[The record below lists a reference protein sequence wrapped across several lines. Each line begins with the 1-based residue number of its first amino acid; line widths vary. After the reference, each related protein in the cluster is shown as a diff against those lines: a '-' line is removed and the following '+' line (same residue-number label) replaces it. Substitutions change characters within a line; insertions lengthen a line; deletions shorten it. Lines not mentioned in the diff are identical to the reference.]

1 MFCEKCGA
9 KIDED
14 SKFCEN
20 CGGPVKKESAIEFQ
34 DEYGES
40 SENSKTENIQ
50 DVNELMELGRKDDFI
65 ESPEKTMIFVK
76 PSSSSKEAEEAKEET
91 QQEKEEHIATD
102 TLDAEPEPQT
112 EPSRQSQFQGASQI
126 EGRLRTVRK
135 TAANNAG
142 LVVNNKSGKVF
153 KNEGIKAEEV
163 KQEGDVSIKSG
174 IDPEDE
180 FFVEPRVGAIRKN
193 LPIVEFGEEPEGT
206 MGLETEDEANQATS
220 PEPKAVAGAEKF
232 GKSAALEE
240 MEPLKNKKEVSP
252 EAEGVEPEGAKVA
265 FDGESDQEQ
274 GPSHTEYEPLFC
286 MACGKALPEGAAF
299 CDACGTQTGAVSP
312 AEIRG
317 RRQSKQGLAFGILA
331 DFFKKPEST
340 IERAADEDACLS
352 GIGFFLFKDVIL
364 AVLAAAFMK
373 KITISLGM
381 VAPWLI
387 SGDSFGFAAK
397 VFLCA
402 IVMDALWIGI
412 LFGAGYLFRTDC
424 PVKILI
430 GACGAASLLPTA
442 LMIIATL
449 LIAFVPVAAM
459 GAIAVTVLVTLIVMT
474 KAAAAAF
481 IPPQDRLLYL
491 MSASTAIYAIIL
503 VAAMRLIAITTLSA

>member
-1 MFCEKCGA
+1 MFCENCGA

-20 CGGPVKKESAIEFQ
+20 CGQPVRTESTIEFQ
-34 DEYGES
+34 EEHGEPA
-40 SENSKTENIQ
+40 EEPKTEDIR
-50 DVNELMELGRKDDFI
+50 DVNELMELGKNGDFLD
-65 ESPEKTMIFVK
+65 SPEKTMIFVK
-76 PSSSSKEAEEAKEET
+76 PSSSSKEAEKIAEEAGREEDGR
-91 QQEKEEHIATD
+91 A
-102 TLDAEPEPQT
+102 DAEAADPEPEPQV
-112 EPSRQSQFQGASQI
+112 ESSRPQSQGASQI

-142 LVVNNKSGKVF
+142 LVVNNKSGKASQTENL
-153 KNEGIKAEEV
+153 KTEEE
-163 KQEGDVSIKSG
+163 KREDDVSVKSG

-193 LPIVEFGEEPEGT
+193 LPIVDFGEEPAEP
-206 MGLETEDEANQATS
+206 EPEEAANKEAA
-220 PEPKAVAGAEKF
+220 PEPKIPAVPEE
-232 GKSAALEE
+232 SARSAVLEE
-240 MEPLKNKKEVSP
+240 TETLKNKGEALA
-252 EAEGVEPEGAKVA
+252 EAEDAETNEAEAASSGEP
-265 FDGESDQEQ
+265 DQDQETAYT
-274 GPSHTEYEPLFC
+274 GYEPLFC

-299 CDACGTQTGAVSP
+299 CDACGTRTGAVSP

-317 RRQSKQGLAFGILA
+317 RRQSKQGMTLGLLA
-331 DFFKKPEST
+331 DFFTKPEST

-352 GIGFFLFKDVIL
+352 GIGFFLLKDVVL

-373 KITISLGM
+373 RITVSLGM
-381 VAPWLI
+381 VAPWLTG
-387 SGDSFGFAAK
+387 GDSFGFAAK

-402 IVMDALWIGI
+402 IVMDALWVGL

-430 GACGAASLLPTA
+430 GACGTASLLPTA
-442 LMIIATL
+442 LWVIATL
-449 LIAFVPVAAM
+449 LIAFAPFAAM

-491 MSASTAIYAIIL
+491 MAATTAVYAMIL
-503 VAAMRLIAITTLSA
+503 VAAMSLVDIALFA

>member
-1 MFCEKCGA
+1 MFCENCGA

-20 CGGPVKKESAIEFQ
+20 CGEPVRAGSAIEFQ
-34 DEYGES
+34 EGYGDPPKGS
-40 SENSKTENIQ
+40 NIEKIEEEIR
-50 DVNELMELGRKDDFI
+50 DVNELMELDGNGDCAD
-65 ESPEKTMIFVK
+65 SPEKTMIFVK
-76 PSSSSKEAEEAKEET
+76 SSSSSKEARKIE
-91 QQEKEEHIATD
+91 EEHQEQKGPM
-102 TLDAEPEPQT
+102 DAEPSESELESPVESEAQSEP
-112 EPSRQSQFQGASQI
+112 ECQI
-126 EGRLRTVRK
+126 EPDSESQETQGQ
-135 TAANNAG
+135 APAG
-142 LVVNNKSGKVF
+142 ENDPGVF
-153 KNEGIKAEEV
+153 
-163 KQEGDVSIKSG
+163 IKSG

-193 LPIVEFGEEPEGT
+193 LPIVDFGEEPEEREESIEPEEETGETGT
-206 MGLETEDEANQATS
+206 
-220 PEPKAVAGAEKF
+220 PESRASAGSEEPIKPAV
-232 GKSAALEE
+232 LEE
-240 MEPLKNKKEVSP
+240 TEPLKDKGAALTEEKDPEKK
-252 EAEGVEPEGAKVA
+252 GVEAVSS
-265 FDGESDQEQ
+265 GEPNQEQ
-274 GPSHTEYEPLFC
+274 GTSNTGYEPLFC

-299 CDACGTQTGAVSP
+299 CDACGTRTGAVSP

-317 RRQSKQGLAFGILA
+317 RRQSKQGLAFGLLA

-373 KITISLGM
+373 KITVSLGM
-381 VAPWLI
+381 IAPWLTG
-387 SGDSFGFAAK
+387 GDSFGFAAK

-402 IVMDALWIGI
+402 ILMDALWVGI

-430 GACGAASLLPTA
+430 GACGTASLLPTV
-442 LMIIATL
+442 LLIIATL
-449 LIAFVPVAAM
+449 LIAFAPFAAM

-491 MSASTAIYAIIL
+491 MSASTAVYAIIL
-503 VAAMRLIAITTLSA
+503 VAAMSLIDITLFA